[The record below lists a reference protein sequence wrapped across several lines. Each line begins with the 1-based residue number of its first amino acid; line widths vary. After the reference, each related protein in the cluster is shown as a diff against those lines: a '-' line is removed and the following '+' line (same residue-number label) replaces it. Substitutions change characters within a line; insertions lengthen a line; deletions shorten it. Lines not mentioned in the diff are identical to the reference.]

1 MDDDLGV
8 WPMFPLG
15 SVVFPGAL
23 LPLQVFEP
31 RYLRLLDRVMATEP
45 HEFGTVLIERGNEV
59 GGGDVRTSVG
69 CAVRVVRAAP
79 SGGGR
84 WSLVARGHVRLRVVE
99 WLPDAPHPIA
109 RATPWPDEPDART
122 TGDSTTDHRTA
133 EDAARCF
140 AVVRRA
146 LALCAEL
153 GEPAAPATVEFDPT
167 AESCSYDLAALA
179 PLGAADRQ
187 RLLEAPGHA
196 ARIAL
201 VEDLVTDGIELL
213 RARLAASG

>member
-1 MDDDLGV
+1 
-8 WPMFPLG
+8 MFPLG
-15 SVVFPGAL
+15 TVVVPGAL

-45 HEFGTVLIERGNEV
+45 HEFGTVLIERGSEV

-69 CAVRVVRAAP
+69 CAVRVVRASP

-84 WSLVARGHVRLRVVE
+84 WSLVARGHARLRVVE
-99 WLPDAPHPIA
+99 WLPDAPHPMA
-109 RATPWPDEPDART
+109 RATLWPDEPEERSD
-122 TGDSTTDHRTA
+122 GTA
-133 EDAARCF
+133 DDTARCI

-153 GEPAAPATVEFDPT
+153 GDPAAPATVEVDP
-167 AESCSYDLAALA
+167 APERCSYELAALA
-179 PLGAADRQ
+179 PLEDADRQ
-187 RLLEAPGHA
+187 RLLEAPGHT

-201 VEDLVTDGIELL
+201 VEELVTDRIELL
-213 RARLAASG
+213 RARLAANG